1 MFIYDDNF
9 LSLEKILEVKQ
20 AVAKDNKDILWHARN
35 GTTDIKDYLKLK
47 DIDIKVSEDMQSV
60 HAASFNDTKMSD
72 IHDLGSHILNTFAK
86 KHGIKIKEILRIK
99 ANILNK
105 TDKKGH
111 IHPPHIDM
119 TTPHMV
125 LLYYVND
132 SDGDTVIFDQKY
144 DGGEVPMLTV
154 NRTVEPKAGSAI
166 VFDGLTYHSSSSP
179 QYAEERIVLNIN
191 FIPNN

>member
-9 LSLEKILEVKQ
+9 LSLKQVFEVSQ
-20 AVAKDNKDILWHARN
+20 AVTKDNKDIIWHALK
-35 GTTDIKDYLKLK
+35 GTTDIKQYLQ
-47 DIDIKVSEDMQSV
+47 IKNSTISVSEDRQTV
-60 HAASFNDTKMSD
+60 HAASFNETRLSE
-72 IHDLGSHILNTFAK
+72 IHDLGSNILHIFAK
-86 KHGIKIKEILRIK
+86 KHGIEIKETLRIK

-105 TDKKGH
+105 TDKQDH
-111 IHPPHIDM
+111 IHPPHVDM

-132 SDGDTVIFDQKY
+132 SDGDTVIFNQKY
-144 DGGEVPMLTV
+144 SAESSSLTV
-154 NRTVEPKAGSAI
+154 NRRISPKAGAAI
-166 VFDGLTYHSSSSP
+166 LFDGLTYHSSSSP

>member
-20 AVAKDNKDILWHARN
+20 AVTKDNKDILWHARN

-72 IHDLGSHILNTFAK
+72 IHDLGSYILHTFAK
-86 KHGIKIKEILRIK
+86 KHGIKIKETLRIK

-105 TDKKGH
+105 TDKQNH
-111 IHPPHIDM
+111 IHPPHVDM

-144 DGGEVPMLTV
+144 SSGYVPNLTV
-154 NRTVEPKAGSAI
+154 NRTISPKGGAAI
-166 VFDGLTYHSSSSP
+166 LFDGLKYHSSSSP
-179 QYAEERIVLNIN
+179 KNTKERIVLNIN
-191 FIPNN
+191 FL